1 MSPTLTSPPGSRIR
15 EDDRGHRDDYGEGDH
30 GNGRRPPTDKR
41 TGGNGDGDN
50 FNNRPAGGR
59 QPRQRLAQAR
69 IGLFFA
75 LAGDLMFFIGL
86 VSVFFVD
93 KSTGNFNAS
102 GHYVNEWFATPLP
115 KILWLNTMVLLL
127 SSVSAELARRSMF
140 REDDI
145 MDEWIG
151 LGRPITRRATAWLS
165 VTLVLGL
172 AFLAGQWMAWRQ
184 LAAQHVFISSNPSS
198 KFFYIITWAHASHLA
213 LGVLAL
219 IAALVVLHRSRQIAT
234 RQVFVDATAWFWHAM
249 GLLWVFLFLLL
260 EFGQ

>member
-1 MSPTLTSPPGSRIR
+1 MPSTLTPPPGSRVR
-15 EDDRGHRDDYGEGDH
+15 ENDRDRRDDFGDH

-50 FNNRPAGGR
+50 FNNRPSGGR
-59 QPRQRLAQAR
+59 QPRQRLMQAR

-75 LAGDLMFFIGL
+75 LGGDLMFFIAL

-93 KSTGNFNAS
+93 KNTGHINTT
-102 GHYVNEWFATPLP
+102 GHYVKEWAPTLLP
-115 KILWLNTMVLLL
+115 RILWLNTAILLL
-127 SSVSAELARRSMF
+127 SSVSAELARQSMF
-140 REDDI
+140 REDDV

-165 VTLVLGL
+165 VTLAFGL
-172 AFLAGQWMAWRQ
+172 AFLAGQWMAWRE
-184 LAAQHVFISSNPSS
+184 LAAKRVFIGSNASS

-219 IAALVVLHRSRQIAT
+219 ITALVVLRRSRQIAT

-249 GLLWVFLFLLL
+249 GALWIFLFLLL
-260 EFGQ
+260 EYGQ

>member
-1 MSPTLTSPPGSRIR
+1 MPSTLTPPPGSGIR
-15 EDDRGHRDDYGEGDH
+15 ENDRDRRDDFGDH

-50 FNNRPAGGR
+50 FNNRPIGSR

-75 LAGDLMFFIGL
+75 LGGDLMFFIAL

-93 KSTGNFNAS
+93 KNTGHVTAS
-102 GHYVNEWFATPLP
+102 GRFVNDWRATTLP
-115 KILWLNTMVLLL
+115 TILWCNTAVLLL

-165 VTLVLGL
+165 VTLALGL
-172 AFLAGQWMAWRQ
+172 AFLAGQWTAWRQ
-184 LAAQHVFISSNPSS
+184 LAAKGVFIGSNASS
-198 KFFYIITWAHASHLA
+198 KFFYIITWAHAIHLA

-219 IAALVVLHRSRQIAT
+219 IVALAVLRRSRQIAT
-234 RQVFVDATAWFWHAM
+234 RQVFVDATTWFWHAM
-249 GLLWVFLFLLL
+249 GALWVFLFILL
-260 EFGQ
+260 EYGQ

>member
-1 MSPTLTSPPGSRIR
+1 MPSTLTPPPGSRVR
-15 EDDRGHRDDYGEGDH
+15 ENDRDRRDDFGDH

-41 TGGNGDGDN
+41 TGGNGEGDN
-50 FNNRPAGGR
+50 FNNRPSGSR
-59 QPRQRLAQAR
+59 QPRQRLMQAR

-75 LAGDLMFFIGL
+75 LGGDLMFFIAL

-93 KSTGNFNAS
+93 KNTGHINST
-102 GHYVNEWFATPLP
+102 GHYVKEWAPTLLP
-115 KILWLNTMVLLL
+115 RILWLNTAVLLL
-127 SSVSAELARRSMF
+127 SSVSAELARQSMF
-140 REDDI
+140 REDDV

-165 VTLVLGL
+165 VTLALGL

-184 LAAQHVFISSNPSS
+184 LAAKHVFIGSNASS

-219 IAALVVLHRSRQIAT
+219 ITALVVLRRSRQIAT

-249 GLLWVFLFLLL
+249 GALWIFLFLLL
-260 EFGQ
+260 EYGQ

>member
-1 MSPTLTSPPGSRIR
+1 M
-15 EDDRGHRDDYGEGDH
+15 
-30 GNGRRPPTDKR
+30 
-41 TGGNGDGDN
+41 
-50 FNNRPAGGR
+50 
-59 QPRQRLAQAR
+59 QAR

-75 LAGDLMFFIGL
+75 LGGDLMFFIAL

-93 KSTGNFNAS
+93 KNTGHINTANQ
-102 GHYVNEWFATPLP
+102 YIKEWFPTVLP
-115 KILWLNTMVLLL
+115 KILWLNTAVLLL
-127 SSVSAELARRSMF
+127 SSVSAELARQSMF

-165 VTLVLGL
+165 VTLALGL

-184 LAAQHVFISSNPSS
+184 LAAQGVFISSNASS

-249 GLLWVFLFLLL
+249 GALWIFLFLLL
-260 EFGQ
+260 EYGQ

>member
-1 MSPTLTSPPGSRIR
+1 MPTTLTPPPGSRLR
-15 EDDRGHRDDYGEGDH
+15 ENDRDRRDDFGDH
-30 GNGRRPPTDKR
+30 GNGRRPPNDKR

-50 FNNRPAGGR
+50 FNNRPTGSR
-59 QPRQRLAQAR
+59 LPRQRLAQAR

-75 LAGDLMFFIGL
+75 LGGDLMFFIAL

-93 KSTGNFNAS
+93 KNS
-102 GHYVNEWFATPLP
+102 GHFDAYNHYVNDWLP
-115 KILWLNTMVLLL
+115 TALPRILWLNTAVLLL
-127 SSVSAELARRSMF
+127 SSVSAEWARQSMF
-140 REDDI
+140 REDDV

-184 LAAQHVFISSNPSS
+184 LAAQHVYISSNPSS

-219 IAALVVLHRSRQIAT
+219 ITALAVLRRSRQIAT
-234 RQVFVDATAWFWHAM
+234 RQVFVDATTWFWHAM
-249 GLLWVFLFLLL
+249 GALWIFLFLLL
-260 EFGQ
+260 EFAQ